1 MLTIW
6 LVKMPRPTTRQP
18 GTRDRLLR
26 AATREFAAHGF
37 DGAKVDR
44 IAARARV
51 NKAMLYY
58 HFHDKAALYRE
69 ILRDV
74 FAAVADAT
82 LRVREAGGAPECQ
95 VRQFVAAIAREGVSR
110 PDFPAIW
117 LRELADGGR
126 HLDSSVVAE
135 MQRVLAVLAGI
146 LADGRARGVFGPA
159 SPFIAHL
166 GIVAPLLIF
175 SATGP
180 IRSRFVTH
188 GPAGAAVSLED
199 LSAHVQTT
207 TLAALA
213 RGAEARRPGRDARRT
228 RR

>member
-1 MLTIW
+1 
-6 LVKMPRPTTRQP
+6 MPRSTSRQP

-26 AATREFAAHGF
+26 AATREFAACGF

-58 HFHDKAALYRE
+58 HFRDKDALYRE

-74 FAAVADAT
+74 FDGVAEAT
-82 LRVREAGGAPECQ
+82 RTVREQGGPPEEQ
-95 VRQFVAAIAREGVSR
+95 LRRFVEAIAREGVSR

-126 HLDSSVVAE
+126 HLDASVVAE
-135 MQRVLAVLAGI
+135 MQRVITVLAGI
-146 LADGRARGVFGPA
+146 LADGRAEGVFGPA

-175 SATGP
+175 TATEP
-180 IRSRFVTH
+180 IRGRF
-188 GPAGAAVSLED
+188 AGILPPTGAGLTLDD
-199 LSAHVQTT
+199 LTTHVQTM

-213 RGAEARRPGRDARRT
+213 RGAEASRPGAVARRT